1 MTVQPV
7 DGGRPPTPLAE
18 GGQSR
23 APRAAATRV
32 IQVVFV
38 AAVAVVIVLF
48 LARSW
53 SQVSSFDWQLRP
65 LPLVGSAVCFIVY
78 YALGALLWWL
88 ILRSFGLPGTV
99 TQAAAVWGKSI
110 LARYLPGTVFMFAG
124 RLWMSVRQ
132 GLAPEPVSAAMI
144 YEQVLVVGGALL
156 AAALLFPFWEYERT
170 VTAWSLL
177 GVPLVLIGLHPRV
190 FGPLAGWGLRLLH
203 RRPLERVMGF
213 GTVCLLLGY
222 TVVVWLIGGLGSWLA
237 AAAVTSVS
245 AAALPVITVAFALA
259 FVAGMVAF
267 LVPSGIGVRE
277 GVLAAATAGALAGG
291 AVALAWALLLRLWL
305 TLIELAFVATV
316 TVWERTTRR
325 PAEPDT
331 STDTT
336 SEERHYERHE
346 EE

>member
-1 MTVQPV
+1 MTA
-7 DGGRPPTPLAE
+7 PLGD

-23 APRAAATRV
+23 APRHTLTRV
-32 IQVVFV
+32 IQVVFMV
-38 AAVAVVIVLF
+38 AVAVVVILF

-65 LPLVGSAVCFIVY
+65 LPLLAATVCFIVY

-88 ILRSFGLPGTV
+88 ILRAFGLPGKLA
-99 TQAAAVWGKSI
+99 QAAVVWGKSI

-156 AAALLFPFWEYERT
+156 TAAVLFPFWEYERT
-170 VTAWSLL
+170 ITAWSLL
-177 GVPLVLIGLHPRV
+177 GVPLVLIVLHPRV
-190 FGPLAGWGLRLLH
+190 FAPLAGWGLRLLH
-203 RRPLERVMGF
+203 RPPLQRVMSF
-213 GTVCLLLGY
+213 GNVCLLLVY
-222 TVVVWLIGGLGSWLA
+222 TVVVWLIGGLGCWLT
-237 AAAVTSVS
+237 AAAVTDVS
-245 AAALPVITVAFALA
+245 AADLPVITAAFALA

-277 GVLAAATAGALAGG
+277 GVLAAATAGVLGGG

-305 TLIELAFVATV
+305 TLVELAFVAFV
-316 TVWERTTRR
+316 TVLERATRD
-325 PAEPDT
+325 PAAGD
-331 STDTT
+331 
-336 SEERHYERHE
+336 RHDHRSDGMKETP
-346 EE
+346 